1 MLSFTEA
8 INLQD
13 QWTINFV
20 NGSATNTK
28 CEHATFEAT
37 DPIPGNKKQCFCD
50 DNKEHTKPDEVQ
62 TIKEYWRKKKIQA
75 ELEEAA
81 RQKAIK
87 EAEEAKEK
95 KEEEE
100 RAKEEA
106 AKKKKEEEERKKAQ
120 EA

>member
-1 MLSFTEA
+1 MNFTEA
-8 INLQD
+8 ISLQD

-28 CEHATFEAT
+28 CEHASFENT
-37 DPIPGNKKQCFCD
+37 DPFNGNKKQCFCD
-50 DNKEHTKPDEVQ
+50 DNKEYTKPEEVE

-81 RQKAIK
+81 RQKKIK
-87 EAEEAKEK
+87 EAEEAKRK

-100 RAKEEA
+100 REAEEA
-106 AKKKKEEEERKKAQ
+106 A
-120 EA
+120 